1 MSKIVVFGAG
11 QIAEIVYHYMSSDSD
26 HEIVA
31 FTVDGDRL
39 NLNEKELFGIPIVP
53 FDDVVH
59 LYPPSEY
66 EMFIAIGYNDLNQL
80 RSEKYNQAK
89 EKGYRLA
96 SYVSSKASLVGPV
109 EIGENCFILENQ
121 TLQLTKIGNNVTIWS
136 GNHIGHHSTIGDHC
150 WISSAVCVSGNVTIE
165 PYCFVGVNATL
176 GNNIT
181 IGKQSFIGA
190 GSLIIKN
197 VQGKSVFIEDQT
209 KKYALDS
216 TRFLQLSK
224 ML

>member
-11 QIAEIVYHYMSSDSD
+11 QIAEIVYHYISGDSS

-31 FTVDGDRL
+31 FTVDADRL
-39 NLNEKELFGIPIVP
+39 KEKEFLGRPIVA
-53 FDDVVH
+53 FEEVEK
-59 LYPPSEY
+59 LYPTDQY
-66 EMFIAIGYNDLNQL
+66 EMFIALAYNNLNQL
-80 RSEKYNQAK
+80 RAEKYQQAK
-89 EKGYRLA
+89 DKGYQLA

-121 TLQLTKIGNNVTIWS
+121 TLQFAKIGNNVTIWS
-136 GNHIGHHSTIGDHC
+136 GNHIGHHSTIGDHT
-150 WISSAVCVSGNVTIE
+150 WISSAVCISGNVTIE

-190 GSLIIKN
+190 GALITKD
-197 VQGKSVFIEDQT
+197 VEEKSVFIQSET

-216 TRFLQLSK
+216 TRFIQLSK